1 MGKLNY
7 KDKRNRAF
15 LFQHETKRFVL
26 KNIIVNTNL
35 IKSVRWKASTELTK
49 MLKMSSS
56 VYYVNR
62 CILTGRR
69 KRINKLY
76 SFSRIMFLRLV
87 RFGYLNGLKKASW

>member
-1 MGKLNY
+1 M
-7 KDKRNRAF
+7 
-15 LFQHETKRFVL
+15 FQDETKRFVL
-26 KNIIVNTNL
+26 KNIILNTNL
-35 IKSVRWKASTELTK
+35 VKSTRWKASKKLTK

-87 RFGYLNGLKKASW
+87 RFGYLNGLKKSSW